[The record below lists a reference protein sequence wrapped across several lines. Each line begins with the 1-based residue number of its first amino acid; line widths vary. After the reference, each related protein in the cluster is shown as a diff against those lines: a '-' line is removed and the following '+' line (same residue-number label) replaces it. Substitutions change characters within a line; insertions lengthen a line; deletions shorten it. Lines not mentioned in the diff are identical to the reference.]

1 MAVQWKLRK
10 GATWKQKLNRSH
22 PNHGKVVPVPP
33 GMQKRFG
40 IGTMLIPKPLD
51 VDALIRKV
59 RKGRLVTVSRI
70 RARLAADYGA
80 DHACP
85 FTTGLFIRIAA
96 EAAEEDRRAGKQRI
110 TPYWRLVR
118 DDGSLNERF
127 PGGVKAQATRLR
139 AEGFSV
145 MRASGKKPPK
155 VRDFEKHLARL

>member
-1 MAVQWKLRK
+1 MAATWKLRK
-10 GATWKQKLNRSH
+10 GATWKQKLKQSH
-22 PNHGKVVPVPP
+22 PNHGKIVPMPP

-40 IGTMLIPKPLD
+40 VGTMLIPRPLD

-70 RARLAADYGA
+70 RARLAADCGA

-127 PGGVKAQATRLR
+127 PGGVKAQAARLR
-139 AEGFSV
+139 AEGFRV
-145 MRASGKKPPK
+145 APAGGKKAPK
-155 VRDFEKHLARL
+155 VKDFEKHLARL